1 MMNPNLTR
9 TSSSK
14 WIFKQIV
21 LVLTCFSGAT
31 SNSVARNVL
40 PVGAVEIP
48 DGVTMVVV
56 NKNGEQITVTSAR
69 EASRLAVGEYRIESW
84 TLERKDEDGNIWQLK
99 GSELGSKGIFD
110 VVEGKKVEL
119 SIGASVVSNLA
130 AHKYDSTYYLRHSLR
145 GRLSETIEITRNGN
159 RPEAPKLQISNADD
173 SYQETLNFE
182 YG

>member
-1 MMNPNLTR
+1 MKR

-21 LVLTCFSGAT
+21 LVLACFSGAT
-31 SNSVARNVL
+31 SNAAAKNIL

-48 DGVTMVVV
+48 GGVSMVVV
-56 NKNGEQITVTSAR
+56 SDSGEQITVTSAR
-69 EASRLAVGEYRIESW
+69 EAPRLAVGEYRIESW

-119 SIGASVVSNLA
+119 SIGASVVSNLT

-159 RPEAPKLQISNADD
+159 RPEAPKLHIGDADD